1 MKFLNLKKLAI
12 MLVMFVLITN
22 CKDEE
27 QKGISVF
34 AGNYAI
40 TNAELAE
47 ALIVPTNE
55 AGNVTLPVGTE
66 ITELIKVALLS
77 AVSCSDP
84 DTSWVELR
92 EDYSLYLSCEGAN
105 QLNAGTWDEVSVT
118 SIKLNLNNTAI
129 PSSPTGVALTV
140 TNLVVDGNTLT
151 GATNV
156 PLPKTMIQEMLTP
169 MQYTLSSSALPIYNV
184 KFSIEFIEIL

>member
-1 MKFLNLKKLAI
+1 MKFLSLKKMAI

-27 QKGISVF
+27 QKGVSEY

-47 ALIVPTNE
+47 ALTVPTNE
-55 AGNVTLPVGTE
+55 QGNFAIPVGTD

-77 AVSCSDP
+77 AVSCTDP

-92 EDYSLYLSCEGAN
+92 EDYSMYLSCEGSN
-105 QLNAGTWDEVSVT
+105 LLNAGTWEEVSAT

-129 PSSPTGVALTV
+129 PTSPSGVALTV
-140 TNLVVDGNTLT
+140 TNLVVDGNSLT

-156 PLPKTMIQEMLTP
+156 PLPKAMISSMISPLTL
-169 MQYTLSSSALPIYNV
+169 TTSAPIIFNV
-184 KFSIEFIEIL
+184 KFTIEFIEIE

>member
-1 MKFLNLKKLAI
+1 
-12 MLVMFVLITN
+12 MFVLITN

-27 QKGISVF
+27 QKGISEY

-47 ALIVPTNE
+47 ALTVPTNE
-55 AGNVTLPVGTE
+55 QGNFAIPVGTD
-66 ITELIKVALLS
+66 ITELIKEALLS

-92 EDYSLYLSCEGAN
+92 EDYSMYLSCEGAN
-105 QLNAGTWDEVSVT
+105 PLNAGTWEEVSAT
-118 SIKLNLNNTAI
+118 SIKLNLNNAAV
-129 PSSPTGVALTV
+129 PSAPSGVALTV

-156 PLPKTMIQEMLTP
+156 PLPKAMISSMISPLTL
-169 MQYTLSSSALPIYNV
+169 TTSAPIIFNV
-184 KFSIEFIEIL
+184 KFTIEFIGIE

>member
-1 MKFLNLKKLAI
+1 MKFISLKKMAI
-12 MLVMFVLITN
+12 MLAMFVLITN

-27 QKGISVF
+27 QKGISEY
-34 AGNYAI
+34 AGDYAI

-47 ALIVPTNE
+47 ALTVPTNE
-55 AGNVTLPVGTE
+55 QGNFAIPVGTD
-66 ITELIKVALLS
+66 ITELIKEALLS

-92 EDYSLYLSCEGAN
+92 EDYSMYLSCEGAN
-105 QLNAGTWDEVSVT
+105 PLNAGTWEEVSAT
-118 SIKLNLNNTAI
+118 SIKLNLNNAAV
-129 PSSPTGVALTV
+129 PSAPSGVALTV

-156 PLPKTMIQEMLTP
+156 PLPKAMISSMISPLTL
-169 MQYTLSSSALPIYNV
+169 TTSAPIIFNV
-184 KFSIEFIEIL
+184 KFTIEFIGIE

>member
-1 MKFLNLKKLAI
+1 MKFLSLKKVAI

-27 QKGISVF
+27 QKGISEY

-47 ALIVPTNE
+47 ALTVPTNE
-55 AGNVTLPVGTE
+55 QGNFAIPVGTD
-66 ITELIKVALLS
+66 ITELIKEALLS

-92 EDYSLYLSCEGAN
+92 EDYSMYLSCEGAN
-105 QLNAGTWDEVSVT
+105 PLNAGTWEEVSAT
-118 SIKLNLNNTAI
+118 SIKLNLNNAAV
-129 PSSPTGVALTV
+129 PSAPSGVALTV

-156 PLPKTMIQEMLTP
+156 PLPKAMISSMISPLTL
-169 MQYTLSSSALPIYNV
+169 TTSAPIIFNV
-184 KFSIEFIEIL
+184 KFTIEFIGIE